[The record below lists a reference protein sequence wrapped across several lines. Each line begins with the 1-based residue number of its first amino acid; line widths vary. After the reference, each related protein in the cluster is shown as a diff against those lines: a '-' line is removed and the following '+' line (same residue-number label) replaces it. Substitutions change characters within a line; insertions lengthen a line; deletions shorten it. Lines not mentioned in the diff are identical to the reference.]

1 MRQRVEL
8 ERCHVS
14 NTCPF
19 TAGPIRSRPALR
31 TWRAFS
37 IQDPRRADSLAL
49 SPSVSLA
56 FLSCSSDC
64 LPVVAVLVSRKRAF
78 HRTLEFSGHRT
89 LPSGWIG
96 VAREPPVMDKKA
108 GKTEKEAA
116 DRRKYPI
123 RQEDYELCEEVGQG
137 ASAVVYRARCIPFNE
152 IVAIKVLDFE
162 KAKADLVISALFQQ
176 SLSLL
181 WRVPFMLSFSDNIR
195 REAQTMILVDH
206 PNVLKAHC
214 SFVSDHNLWVV
225 MPYMAGGSCLH
236 ILKAAF
242 PDGLEETVIAT
253 VLREVLKGLAYLHH
267 HGHIHRD
274 VKAGNIL
281 VDVSGGIK
289 LGDFGVSACLFD
301 SGDRQRSRN
310 TFVGTPC
317 WMAPEVM
324 EQLHGYD
331 FKADIWSFGITALE
345 LAHGHAPFSKY
356 PPMKVLLMTLQNAP
370 PGLDYERDKKFSK
383 VLTHSFKQ
391 MIAMCLVKD
400 PSRRPS
406 AEKLLKH
413 PFFKHARSI
422 DYLARTILEGLP
434 SLGDRIKALKD
445 KEADMLAQKKMPDGQ
460 KEEISQNE
468 YKRGIS
474 GWNFN
479 IEDVKAQASLIQ
491 DVDEILASKDQI
503 ESSNTLSALE
513 NMEGQA
519 QLQSSFSGD
528 SLKDEA
534 IDQEGGAPM
543 RPWRTT
549 SFQLSGSNFSM
560 LDGKLNGSLDEVAT
574 VSPPMHEE
582 IKQNGF
588 VVSDSGVHDMVKATK
603 GDDSEIDSKSMEELS
618 RYIQDKKGLSNG
630 QLPSDLPPP
639 RGESQL
645 QISGFDSF
653 SRLSSNADEL
663 GDKTKVPVVQQRGR
677 FKVTSESAT
686 MEKSLPSP
694 HLQKSQSLQ
703 DCVWSMMKEVG
714 GDISSGN
721 CACTL
726 GQKPSSFGI
735 GDKSLLEAAYER
747 EKELVQDL
755 ADTKWRLIC
764 VTEEMQ
770 KLKTRNAQIQVV
782 KSFLGFEWIQ
792 SSHTGGGHAFS

>member
-1 MRQRVEL
+1 
-8 ERCHVS
+8 
-14 NTCPF
+14 
-19 TAGPIRSRPALR
+19 
-31 TWRAFS
+31 
-37 IQDPRRADSLAL
+37 
-49 SPSVSLA
+49 
-56 FLSCSSDC
+56 
-64 LPVVAVLVSRKRAF
+64 
-78 HRTLEFSGHRT
+78 
-89 LPSGWIG
+89 
-96 VAREPPVMDKKA
+96 MDKKA
-108 GKTEKEAA
+108 GKMEKETA

-123 RQEDYELCEEVGQG
+123 RPEDYELCEEVGQG
-137 ASAVVYRARCIPFNE
+137 VSAVVYQARCIPLNE

-162 KAKADLVISALFQQ
+162 KARADL
-176 SLSLL
+176 
-181 WRVPFMLSFSDNIR
+181 DNIR

-214 SFVSDHNLWVV
+214 SFVSGHNLWVV
-225 MPYMAGGSCLH
+225 MPYMSGGSCLH
-236 ILKAAF
+236 ILKAAY

-281 VDVSGGIK
+281 VDASGAVK

-383 VLTHSFKQ
+383 SFKQ

-406 AEKLLKH
+406 AEKLMKH
-413 PFFKHARSI
+413 QFFKHARSS

-434 SLGDRIKALKD
+434 SLGDRIKALKE

-460 KEEISQNE
+460 KEELSQNE

-479 IEDVKAQASLIQ
+479 IEDLKTQASLIQ

-503 ESSNTLSALE
+503 ESSSTLSALE
-513 NMEGQA
+513 NTEGQA

-528 SLKDEA
+528 FLKDEA
-534 IDQEGGAPM
+534 VDQEEGAPRRPM
-543 RPWRTT
+543 RAN
-549 SFQLSGSNFSM
+549 SFQLPGSTFS
-560 LDGKLNGSLDEVAT
+560 LLEPNDTADEVAT
-574 VSPPMHEE
+574 ITPSMHEE

-588 VVSDSGVHDMVKATK
+588 VVSDSGVHDVFKATK
-603 GDDSEIDSKSMEELS
+603 GDEAEIDSKSMDELS
-618 RYIQDKKGLSNG
+618 RYIEDKKGFPNG
-630 QLPSDLPPP
+630 QLLSDLPPP
-639 RGESQL
+639 RGESDTHHTHTQSL
-645 QISGFDSF
+645 GQINLEQGYKGVCDVPLENIPRTSK
-653 SRLSSNADEL
+653 LPASNADEL

-677 FKVTSESAT
+677 FKVTSESASVD
-686 MEKSLPSP
+686 KSLPSP

-703 DCVWSMMKEVG
+703 VIHQYPSTPSFEGQSNQNIPNYLHLQNILQQINQLRDCVLSMMKETS

-721 CACTL
+721 CACNL

-735 GDKSLLEAAYER
+735 GDKSMLESAYER
-747 EKELVQDL
+747 EKELLQDL
-755 ADTKWRLIC
+755 TDTKWRLIC

-770 KLKTRNAQIQVV
+770 KLKTRNGQILNYTHV
-782 KSFLGFEWIQ
+782 
-792 SSHTGGGHAFS
+792 

>member
-1 MRQRVEL
+1 
-8 ERCHVS
+8 
-14 NTCPF
+14 
-19 TAGPIRSRPALR
+19 
-31 TWRAFS
+31 
-37 IQDPRRADSLAL
+37 
-49 SPSVSLA
+49 
-56 FLSCSSDC
+56 
-64 LPVVAVLVSRKRAF
+64 
-78 HRTLEFSGHRT
+78 
-89 LPSGWIG
+89 
-96 VAREPPVMDKKA
+96 MDKKA

-137 ASAVVYRARCIPFNE
+137 ASAVVYRARCIPLNE

-162 KAKADLVISALFQQ
+162 KAKADL
-176 SLSLL
+176 
-181 WRVPFMLSFSDNIR
+181 DNIR

-236 ILKAAF
+236 ILKAAY

-383 VLTHSFKQ
+383 SFKQ

-413 PFFKHARSI
+413 PFFKHARSN
-422 DYLARTILEGLP
+422 DYLVRTILEGLP

-503 ESSNTLSALE
+503 ESSNTLSAFE

-560 LDGKLNGSLDEVAT
+560 LEKLNGSLDEVAT
-574 VSPPMHEE
+574 ISPPMHEE

-588 VVSDSGVHDMVKATK
+588 VVSDSGVHDMFKATK

-630 QLPSDLPPP
+630 QLPSDLLPP
-639 RGESQL
+639 RGESDSHHTYSQSL
-645 QISGFDSF
+645 GQINLEQVYKGVGDVPPENIPRTSK
-653 SRLSSNADEL
+653 LPASNADEL

-677 FKVTSESAT
+677 FKVTSESAN

-703 DCVWSMMKEVG
+703 VIHQYPSTPSFEGQSNQNIPNYLHLQNVLQQINQLRDCVWSMMKEVS

-726 GQKPSSFGI
+726 GQKPSSFGVS
-735 GDKSLLEAAYER
+735 DKSLLEAAYEK

-770 KLKTRNAQIQVV
+770 KLKTRNAQV
-782 KSFLGFEWIQ
+782 
-792 SSHTGGGHAFS
+792 